1 MTRVFDK
8 DLRFA
13 GIPKRDANGK
23 TADIHSLRHT
33 FGTMLARSGVSLQV
47 AQRAMRHS
55 TPALTSNLY
64 THLGLLDLAEA
75 VETLPA
81 LGQNLVQNLAT
92 NPGKGCQN
100 VAIDGKNTL
109 VNSDSGARFLSSRKG
124 NRDRGLQGVASDD
137 KVDDDGGRYWI
148 RTSDPLR
155 VKQVL

>member
-1 MTRVFDK
+1 
-8 DLRFA
+8 
-13 GIPKRDANGK
+13 
-23 TADIHSLRHT
+23 
-33 FGTMLARSGVSLQV
+33 
-47 AQRAMRHS
+47 MRHS

-124 NRDRGLQGVASDD
+124 NRDKGLQGVAPPD
-137 KVDDDGGRYWI
+137 KDSIYGRGGQI
-148 RTSDPLR
+148 RTGGPLLP
-155 VKQVL
+155 KQVR